1 MANLL
6 GRSIVRPVPMRVDQ
20 SGEYGSFLAHDELRD
35 SQGEMIVDGIAALGA
50 GGFLLASA
58 PTGIGKTAAALAA
71 ALDAARKS
79 PEPKVVMFL
88 TGRQSQHRIV
98 VDTVRRIN
106 ERLDSESVKVRLVDL
121 IGQQGMCINEIRH
134 EHRALFSRLC
144 ADKRGSRTCR
154 PWIGDTDLVRP
165 RILRDPLHVDELVSL
180 CEGRDEELP
189 HGICPWK
196 AARESAAHADVVVCD
211 YNHVFVEA
219 VRDSSLSAMGLN
231 LEDTI
236 LVVDEAHNL
245 PDRIRRGFERRIT
258 MKVIRDAIFEIEE
271 HSERTQLEGASL
283 EGEESDAKD
292 SELDRLRRMKAAMRR
307 LGDGLPR
314 WFAEIEG
321 GLAGSIG
328 GDQNVSMTE
337 FIERVSG
344 ILSEDIERA
353 LDADTL
359 VRMLQTIRVDI
370 DENDDELEE
379 ETACTRLAILLQTC
393 LKNHDSPAFALVH
406 DKIGDEEHRLTTHL
420 LDPGVVSESLLEI
433 SSGAIM
439 MSGTLFPPEM
449 YYDLLKV
456 PQDRVSIVKEYTSH
470 FLSERRPVLIAK
482 DVTSRYS
489 ERGEEN
495 TARLRAHIHSVL
507 KKAPGHVAVFAPSY
521 AMLEQILLEDD
532 DWIVKSRRMLQER
545 PGASKEEMDRMVDNL
560 HRLRREETPALLAG
574 VLGGKLAEGVDYPGN
589 ILDAVV
595 CIGMPLPPPSSRQE
609 ALRSYYEERYGKQ
622 RAWRYADSQPA
633 INRLMQAIGRPIRKA
648 ADRALVVLLEK
659 RLLQRGYRL
668 CLPKGA
674 HLVESID
681 SSRTQ
686 RHAERFFRN
695 NPDPARHI
703 E

>member
-219 VRDSSLSAMGLN
+219 VRDSSLSAMGLD

-328 GDQNVSMTE
+328 EDQNVSMTE

-344 ILSEDIERA
+344 ILSEDLERA

-489 ERGEEN
+489 DRGEEN

>member
-6 GRSIVRPVPMRVDQ
+6 GRSIVRSVPMRVDQ

-79 PEPKVVMFL
+79 PEPKLVMFL

-219 VRDSSLSAMGLN
+219 VRDSSLSAMGLD
-231 LEDTI
+231 LGDTI

-271 HSERTQLEGASL
+271 HSERTQSEGASL
-283 EGEESDAKD
+283 EGEESDAND

-314 WFAEIEG
+314 WFAEIED

-328 GDQNVSMTE
+328 EDQNVSMTE

-393 LKNHDSPAFALVH
+393 LQNHDSPAFALVH
-406 DKIGDEEHRLTTHL
+406 DKIGGEEHRLTTHL

-433 SSGAIM
+433 CSGAIM

-489 ERGEEN
+489 DRGEEN

-507 KKAPGHVAVFAPSY
+507 KQAPGHVAVFAPSY

-560 HRLRREETPALLAG
+560 HRLRREETPAILAG

-674 HLVESID
+674 HFVESID

>member
-271 HSERTQLEGASL
+271 HTERTQLEGASL

-489 ERGEEN
+489 DRGEEN